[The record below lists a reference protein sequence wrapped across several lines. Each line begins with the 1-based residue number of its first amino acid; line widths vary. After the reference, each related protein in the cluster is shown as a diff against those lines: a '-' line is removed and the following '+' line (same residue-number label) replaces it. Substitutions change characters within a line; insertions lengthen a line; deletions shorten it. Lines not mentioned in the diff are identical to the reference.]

1 MGKYSKTQKER
12 ERVQKSETQCEKKS
26 ILHTAKSEER
36 QRVTIIARHFNA
48 GLYTQ
53 NNRTES
59 NPISH
64 NENVIRRR
72 NIGNVLTIIYSRR

>member
-1 MGKYSKTQKER
+1 M
-12 ERVQKSETQCEKKS
+12 RVS
-26 ILHTAKSEER
+26 
-36 QRVTIIARHFNA
+36 
-48 GLYTQ
+48 LYTQ